1 MPTKDF
7 LDNGFNERKGLVV
20 RVRWE
25 AISSYHGINLG
36 LSFLLSFWKEG
47 HGQEE
52 CAHGRNALVEWST

>member
-25 AISSYHGINLG
+25 AISSYHRIDLS
-36 LSFLLSFWKEG
+36 LSFLLSFWKEC
-47 HGQEE
+47 HGQKE
-52 CAHGRNALVEWST
+52 CAHSQNTLTE